1 MTISF
6 TIATRTCNQPC
17 KKHDIARNRI
27 QHGERSCALRAMFWT
42 LNMATVQS
50 LMWEIYKMHPYHIKE
65 IKNQPRFKIFNL
77 TLILTCNIHIQRIL
91 LGNCV
96 RVRFFCTH
104 DLLTYQKSK
113 EWDFWYKNNDSV
125 NTDHSTFYVAL
136 FTIYIPRLSSFCQ
149 HFTLIYVS
157 NVLVNWVISI
167 FCGQMLPPH
176 EVKCDMEDNNIAVQ
190 ELLVKIIMRI
200 KMLWG
205 NTEIIANINFLFSFC
220 NFRAENDWN
229 LVKLPVWTSLQ
240 KNLK

>member
-1 MTISF
+1 
-6 TIATRTCNQPC
+6 
-17 KKHDIARNRI
+17 
-27 QHGERSCALRAMFWT
+27 
-42 LNMATVQS
+42 MATVQS

-65 IKNQPRFKIFNL
+65 IKNQPRLKIFNL

-167 FCGQMLPPH
+167 FCGQAATRGEMWHGRQQHRRSRIISKNYH
-176 EVKCDMEDNNIAVQ
+176 EDKDV
-190 ELLVKIIMRI
+190 MR
-200 KMLWG
+200 
-205 NTEIIANINFLFSFC
+205 
-220 NFRAENDWN
+220 
-229 LVKLPVWTSLQ
+229 
-240 KNLK
+240 